1 MVAATQLKVGMTIL
15 FNNEPYRVMTMQH
28 ITPGNWRGM
37 VQTKLRNLKNG
48 STVENRFRS
57 EDKLERASLEQ
68 HEMEYLYNDGSDY
81 YFMNAATFEQTTL
94 SAETLG
100 DNVNYLIPN
109 IKLMVEYYDGKPVG
123 VEPPNVVELKVV
135 DTVPNMRGATL
146 TASQKPA
153 TLETGLIVQV
163 PPFIEIGETI
173 RIDTSEGKYLER
185 AKT

>member
-1 MVAATQLKVGMTIL
+1 
-15 FNNEPYRVMTMQH
+15 
-28 ITPGNWRGM
+28 
-37 VQTKLRNLKNG
+37 
-48 STVENRFRS
+48 
-57 EDKLERASLEQ
+57 
-68 HEMEYLYNDGSDY
+68 MEYLYNDGADY